1 VALLLVAQVPTVTV
15 TTDRACYA
23 PGDQVQVIVHL
34 SDGWTLTGM
43 VWFYIDKPDGHNL
56 YFTYANLSLASA
68 TGFVFTLP
76 QDAPEGNY
84 TVTVTHDHDI
94 YIQTT
99 FIVEA
104 QPIPEFSTTHLVLM
118 IAVAV
123 AFAALS
129 GRQAS
134 ARQASSASHTR
145 ARLLCRGL
153 CRICSFAPEQASE
166 FH

>member
-1 VALLLVAQVPTVTV
+1 MWPVILVALLLVAQVPTVTV
-15 TTDRACYA
+15 TTDRVCYA

-56 YFTYANLSLASA
+56 YFTYANLSFASG

-94 YIQTT
+94 YVQTT
-99 FIVEA
+99 FIVDTE
-104 QPIPEFSTTHLVLM
+104 PVPELPPAWTPLVLL
-118 IAVAV
+118 IALTIATL
-123 AFAALS
+123 AIS
-129 GRQAS
+129 RRKAS
-134 ARQASSASHTR
+134 VSAETLGSHPRTCM
-145 ARLLCRGL
+145 LC
-153 CRICSFAPEQASE
+153 
-166 FH
+166 